1 MNIHERCHE
10 SNSRTRILFHFVI
23 LHFPLQTFDMN
34 LLKVQTHMH
43 HVMKYNSQVN
53 MIVSVSLYS
62 SYISDVA
69 IWNIHYLYILCIYIG
84 ILAFD
89 L

>member
-23 LHFPLQTFDMN
+23 LPFSLQTFDMN

-43 HVMKYNSQVN
+43 HVMKYDSQMN
-53 MIVSVSLYS
+53 MIILVSIYYS
-62 SYISDVA
+62 SYIGV
-69 IWNIHYLYILCIYIG
+69 YIG

>member
-23 LHFPLQTFDMN
+23 LPFLQTFDMN
-34 LLKVQTHMH
+34 LYKVQTHMH
-43 HVMKYNSQVN
+43 HVMKYDSQMN
-53 MIVSVSLYS
+53 MLILVSTYS
-62 SYISDVA
+62 SFISDVA
-69 IWNIHYLYILCIYIG
+69 IWNIYYVDTG

>member
-10 SNSRTRILFHFVI
+10 SNSRSRILFHFVI

-43 HVMKYNSQVN
+43 HVMKYDSQMN
-53 MIVSVSLYS
+53 MLILVSIYS
-62 SYISDVA
+62 SYIIGVA
-69 IWNIHYLYILCIYIG
+69 KYIWNIYYVDTG